1 MKRKLFFIAVIV
13 ICLSLT
19 AYGTLAYYTAEQTAH
34 NVITTGNVKIVL
46 NDKIEGGEKTENGW
60 SIDGVM
66 PSNSVKKIVSVTNTG
81 KADAWVRLKVDLTIT
96 AADGKEQLPTKME
109 LSGADSVI
117 DLVSYALGTDWVKGT
132 DDFIYYTK
140 ILKKGETTPSLF
152 QGDLVNFA
160 KEMDNMYQNCKV
172 TITISAQAVQSD
184 NNAATY
190 DQVAG
195 WPTT

>member
-46 NDKIEGGEKTENGW
+46 NDEIKGGEKTDNGW

-66 PSNSVKKIVSVTNTG
+66 PSNSVEKIVSVTNTG

-109 LSGADSVI
+109 LPGGDGVI
-117 DLVSYALGTDWVKGT
+117 DLVSYTLGNKWAEH
-132 DDFIYYTK
+132 DDGFIYYNE

-152 QGDLVNFA
+152 QNDLVKFA
-160 KEMDNMYQNCKV
+160 NEMDNAYQNCKV

-190 DQVAG
+190 DKAQG